1 MHLSV
6 SSGVGS
12 AAERRK
18 RRHHLASSG
27 VDPLAVGVVCVVP
40 SRCPS
45 GRPSTNATAQRRKY
59 IERGKGL
66 MMWYVLGGMIVASVG
81 YGLYRILS
89 GKKDEEFGKP
99 QSFLWR

>member
-1 MHLSV
+1 
-6 SSGVGS
+6 
-12 AAERRK
+12 
-18 RRHHLASSG
+18 
-27 VDPLAVGVVCVVP
+27 
-40 SRCPS
+40 
-45 GRPSTNATAQRRKY
+45 
-59 IERGKGL
+59 